1 MAEVG
6 TSLGQ
11 EVADAA
17 RVLEQGDTTPK
28 VLESEKETSSP
39 DVEAK
44 APPSTPTK
52 ENPSSEDAAV
62 EETKPLKKERR
73 RLESFDHFPKFR
85 VTWDSTVPSLMS
97 LKSPGKKKRRNS
109 HSTMIERPSVLM
121 AQEMSP
127 QATLVEFIVT
137 SASYHGVRRQELK
150 NLEDDLFRVFRN
162 NVMPANAAAW
172 YMAKRRFYVDAKD
185 TQQRGSSNP
194 LLPMLL
200 KEYPKKFSVKNN
212 VVHFLE
218 NYTPNVARMKMSYLV
233 QQGLYAYFSHKAD
246 EYGAYFFDPLYYED
260 TEPFHANLRLV
271 TNLYNDQ
278 GAKKLIPTFFK
289 KYKKQFHF
297 KQLTPYLA
305 VLSKHETEVV
315 HGMTGIVVTMLDKTH
330 GIIKFQHATETHMA
344 LFSTQSLYLNG
355 YRANIDPKTLPPV
368 FFDAYKIPQNDKCE
382 KFKWFAVLT
391 WTGRRPNPKFCATK
405 DDMMKCSTFRQYWN
419 NNDVS
424 NGKKPEDLSY
434 MLMGIVK
441 EVRKNGAV
449 AVVKNEDSDLEQ
461 KYFIPGWAFTSSH
474 ARGQKQLTTT
484 QGKGLKVGDLVAFYI
499 DPNQQA
505 KPYDA
510 VAGNVDVL
518 KQAEGSSGVN
528 TKKSKA
534 KKIGPPKKPPV
545 NWINF
550 LMTEE
555 LASESDVEED
565 DPNYVPPEE
574 FDDIDDFD
582 SDISSDEL
590 KDLAESLEKDISKL
604 TDQTVPEQ
612 EPAEA
617 VVAPDNQ
624 EKLNEEIPR
633 NDGTEENKAEN

>member
-1 MAEVG
+1 
-6 TSLGQ
+6 
-11 EVADAA
+11 
-17 RVLEQGDTTPK
+17 
-28 VLESEKETSSP
+28 
-39 DVEAK
+39 
-44 APPSTPTK
+44 
-52 ENPSSEDAAV
+52 
-62 EETKPLKKERR
+62 
-73 RLESFDHFPKFR
+73 
-85 VTWDSTVPSLMS
+85 MS
-97 LKSPGKKKRRNS
+97 
-109 HSTMIERPSVLM
+109 ERPSILM

-127 QATLVEFIVT
+127 QVTLVEFIVT
-137 SASYHGVRRQELK
+137 SASYHGVRKQELK

-172 YMAKRRFYVDAKD
+172 YMAKRRFYVDPKD
-185 TQQRGSSNP
+185 NQQRGSNP

-200 KEYPKKFSVKNN
+200 KEYPKKFSIKNN

-218 NYTPNVARMKMSYLV
+218 SYTPNVARMKMSYLV

-246 EYGAYFFDPLYYED
+246 EYGVYFFDPLYYEE

-289 KYKKQFHF
+289 RYKKQFHY
-297 KQLTPYLA
+297 KQLSPYLA

-330 GIIKFQHATETHMA
+330 GIIKFQRATETHMA

-355 YRANIDPKTLPPV
+355 CRANIDPKSLPPV
-368 FFDAYKIPQNDKCE
+368 FFDAYKIPESDKFE

-391 WTGRRPNPKFCATK
+391 WTGRRPNPKFCSTK

-424 NGKKPEDLSY
+424 NGKKQEDLSY

-449 AVVKNEDSDLEQ
+449 AVVKNEDSDVEQ
-461 KYFIPGWAFTSSH
+461 KYFIPGWAFTSGH
-474 ARGQKQLTTT
+474 ARQKQLTTT
-484 QGKGLKVGDLVAFYI
+484 QGKGLSVGDLVTFYI
-499 DPNQQA
+499 DPNMQA

-510 VAGNVDVL
+510 VAGNVDIL
-518 KQAEGSSGVN
+518 KQAEVSTNNAG
-528 TKKSKA
+528 KEKSKA

-545 NWINF
+545 NWIQF

-555 LASESDVEED
+555 LATESDVEVED
-565 DPNYVPPEE
+565 PDYEPPEDYE
-574 FDDIDDFD
+574 DVDDFD
-582 SDISSDEL
+582 SDISSDEI
-590 KDLAESLEKDISKL
+590 KDLAESLDKDIAEL
-604 TDQTVPEQ
+604 AIQTPPELPEQ
-612 EPAEA
+612 EAA
-617 VVAPDNQ
+617 KTVVSTDDS
-624 EKLNEEIPR
+624 EKLIKEV
-633 NDGTEENKAEN
+633 DAGSQENKAEN